1 MPRWLRYTLISVAAV
16 AGIAAAVVAVVVNT
30 VDLERY
36 ARLATEHV
44 RRATGRELAVN
55 GKLSVGVFPR
65 LRIAA
70 DDVTFANAPWGS
82 RKDMARIKRV
92 EGELSLLALLRGRV
106 EVARLELVQ
115 PDVLLETNAKGVGNW
130 VFDTKR
136 DRAPDTDAEGG
147 GPGLGIWALGIDDGT
162 LAYRVPGRETTTL
175 ALKRVRLKE
184 RSVTAIDDVTL
195 EAQFRG
201 QAFTIRGSLGTLAAF
216 LDKATDW
223 PVDLVFETDGARA
236 SLAGRIDW
244 RAKPLAID
252 ADAKLEVRDA
262 AGIGRLAGT
271 PLDLPPLGVDMR
283 LASSGGERR
292 ADPLRI
298 AVGKT
303 SAQGRVVVKTDGPR
317 PFLTAELESPE
328 LDLSHDAKR
337 RAAPKG
343 GRIFS
348 DAPFPLD
355 ALRALDGQAAIAIER
370 LVLPNRVPLEK
381 VNVHASLK
389 AGRLEAQPLSAL
401 AGGGTVNGS
410 LVLDAGA
417 GRSPALAVQLDARQV
432 QLERIAKAMGHG
444 GSLTG
449 GNADAAISLRGPGDS
464 MRRFM
469 GGANGELR
477 LAVGPARVTGV
488 ALDAG
493 GDALT
498 RVLDSVNPSRRT
510 DPYTEVRCVAARL
523 PVRDGIATSQR
534 SMAFETSRIDVV
546 VAGTINFRNETLDLA
561 IRPTVKEGLGVGVA
575 NLAELVKVTGT
586 LTDPAVGLDTIASA
600 KAALS
605 VGGAVLTGGL
615 SLLGQRFLDSRE
627 NDPHPC
633 RTALAGGV
641 PATPQQST
649 PAARTAP
656 QQDGVMGAIR
666 RLFN

>member
-1 MPRWLRYTLISVAAV
+1 
-16 AGIAAAVVAVVVNT
+16 
-30 VDLERY
+30 
-36 ARLATEHV
+36 
-44 RRATGRELAVN
+44 
-55 GKLSVGVFPR
+55 
-65 LRIAA
+65 
-70 DDVTFANAPWGS
+70 
-82 RKDMARIKRV
+82 
-92 EGELSLLALLRGRV
+92 
-106 EVARLELVQ
+106 
-115 PDVLLETNAKGVGNW
+115 
-130 VFDTKR
+130 
-136 DRAPDTDAEGG
+136 
-147 GPGLGIWALGIDDGT
+147 
-162 LAYRVPGRETTTL
+162 
-175 ALKRVRLKE
+175 
-184 RSVTAIDDVTL
+184 
-195 EAQFRG
+195 
-201 QAFTIRGSLGTLAAF
+201 
-216 LDKATDW
+216 
-223 PVDLVFETDGARA
+223 
-236 SLAGRIDW
+236 
-244 RAKPLAID
+244 
-252 ADAKLEVRDA
+252 
-262 AGIGRLAGT
+262 
-271 PLDLPPLGVDMR
+271 
-283 LASSGGERR
+283 
-292 ADPLRI
+292 
-298 AVGKT
+298 
-303 SAQGRVVVKTDGPR
+303 
-317 PFLTAELESPE
+317 
-328 LDLSHDAKR
+328 
-337 RAAPKG
+337 
-343 GRIFS
+343 
-348 DAPFPLD
+348 
-355 ALRALDGQAAIAIER
+355 
-370 LVLPNRVPLEK
+370 
-381 VNVHASLK
+381 
-389 AGRLEAQPLSAL
+389 
-401 AGGGTVNGS
+401 
-410 LVLDAGA
+410 
-417 GRSPALAVQLDARQV
+417 
-432 QLERIAKAMGHG
+432 MGHG

-561 IRPTVKEGLGVGVA
+561 IRPTVKEGLGVG
-575 NLAELVKVTGT
+575 
-586 LTDPAVGLDTIASA
+586 IASA